1 MTNTLPWKIRIAL
14 LWAVGPVLEL
24 THLFLT
30 IGTEEKWMARLGDLV
45 VHSTV
50 FFLVPML
57 MCLLSL
63 TLKDKP
69 NKWVNIVLGI
79 FYGFVSAP
87 IWFLEGGL
95 GVIMYDG
102 PPIGLEHALL
112 LGLKMVIAVFIPWFA
127 WKWPKREV

>member
-1 MTNTLPWKIRIAL
+1 MSTLSWKVRIAI
-14 LWAVGPVLEL
+14 LWAIGPVLEL
-24 THLFLT
+24 AHLFLN
-30 IGTEEKWMARLGDLV
+30 IVVEEKGTARLGNLV
-45 VHSTV
+45 IHSTF
-50 FFLVPML
+50 FFLIPLL

-63 TLKDKP
+63 TLKDRL

-79 FYGFVSAP
+79 FFGFISAP

-112 LGLKMVIAVFIPWFA
+112 LGFKIVVTVFIPWFA
-127 WKWPKREV
+127 WKWPKQET